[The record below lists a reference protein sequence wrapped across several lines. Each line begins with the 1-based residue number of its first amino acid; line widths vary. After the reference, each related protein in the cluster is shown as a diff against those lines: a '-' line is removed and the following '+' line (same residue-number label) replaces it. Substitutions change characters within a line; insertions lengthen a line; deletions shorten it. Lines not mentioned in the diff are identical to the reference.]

1 MKEIIIN
8 SCLINN
14 VDEKEWILVDIKNA
28 TSFVKDRSFGSYFQ

>member
-14 VDEKEWILVDIKNA
+14 VDEKEWILDIKNA
-28 TSFVKDRSFGSYFQ
+28 TSFVKDRSFGSCFQ